1 MGYVHPLPQG
11 LIICLFDYFVGDAYG
26 GRPWFLSGIP
36 FLKKINILLMVIK
49 LLKYR
54 YKHGDFHH
62 IVSCALSGNTI
73 SKIIKRIHPIY
84 CLWNKF
90 NFEGV
95 IKRPFK
101 MFIFKTVFF

>member
-1 MGYVHPLPQG
+1 
-11 LIICLFDYFVGDAYG
+11 
-26 GRPWFLSGIP
+26 
-36 FLKKINILLMVIK
+36 MVIK

-62 IVSCALSGNTI
+62 IVSFALSGNTI

-90 NFEGV
+90 NFVEMGE
-95 IKRPFK
+95 RPFK
-101 MFIFKTVFF
+101 MFIFKTVIFLKYS